1 MARNSNSKPNTEP
14 KAKRVS
20 KPARGRGISERLAN
34 ARKIGTRDEVV
45 IEQLSPSQIDEERTK
60 VCLHLREIDVVKT
73 AKREAND
80 RAKARITELENAI
93 ASGVRVANAGKRDAE
108 IVVEEW
114 LTGRNEV
121 IRVRT
126 DTGEI
131 IGTRNASLGEMQEE
145 LFGDGDGEDADDD
158 DEDTGSRP
166 VVVDAVEPDAAH
178 IAEVAADMREAGED
192 FGDEL
197 EH

>member
-1 MARNSNSKPNTEP
+1 MARNSNKPNTEP

-20 KPARGRGISERLAN
+20 KPARGISERLAN

-131 IGTRNASLGEMQEE
+131 IGTRVASLGELQEDM
-145 LFGDGDGEDADDD
+145 FVDDEDADDAD
-158 DEDTGSRP
+158 EDEDTGSRP
-166 VVVDAVEPDAAH
+166 VVEPDAAH
-178 IAEVAADMREAGED
+178 IAEVAADMRDAED
-192 FGDEL
+192 FGDGESAR
-197 EH
+197 

>member
-20 KPARGRGISERLAN
+20 KPARISERLAN